1 MCPTDAPQAN
11 TPDMEHTDKVH
22 DKNPAKIPA
31 KIKETLKTLPQL
43 PGVYR
48 MFNADGDLVYIGK
61 AINLKKRVSSYFQKK
76 HADAKTASL
85 VKHIDNIET
94 IVTHTES
101 EALLLENNLIKEHL
115 PRYNILYRD
124 DKSYPYIYISMD
136 QAFPRLRF
144 HRGARKGKGRYFGPY
159 LSAGAVREALALMQ
173 KVFSVRQCSESF
185 YKNRSRPCLQYQ
197 IKRCSAPC
205 VGLIDETA
213 YADEVKHVV
222 MFLEGKSTELNNIL
236 ITQMEKAAER
246 LNYELAASMRD
257 QITSLRRIQEK
268 QYISEGGGDYDVI
281 AAATKSGVSCVQL
294 FRIRGGHNLGNKAFY
309 PKKSVSEETADLV
322 NAFLSQHYLGATTT
336 NQQGLPATILIS
348 EAVPDMALLS
358 ELLSTQTGKKIDIRF
373 NLRGRRA
380 KWIAMAKNN
389 AELAVSSRLA
399 TNTSL
404 LKRFEQLREVFSL
417 EENPTRLECFDISH
431 TMGEATVASC
441 VVFGHEGP
449 IKSDYRRYN
458 IEGITPGDD
467 YAAIEQALMRRYRKA
482 HDATEKL
489 PDILFIDGGKGQLSR
504 TQQVFDELQIANTLL
519 VGVAKGPTR
528 KAGMETLILSGCLS
542 EQQTEFILPADSPA
556 LHLIQQIR
564 DEAHRFAI
572 SGHRNRR
579 QKKRTRSVLEEI
591 EGLGPKRRQTLLT
604 HFGGLQEV
612 SRAGVD
618 DLASVPGISK
628 QLAGRIY
635 DRFHPDNK

>member
-1 MCPTDAPQAN
+1 MSPTTEQS
-11 TPDMEHTDKVH
+11 DK
-22 DKNPAKIPA
+22 IRE
-31 KIKETLKTLPQL
+31 ILKSLPEL

-48 MFNADGDLVYIGK
+48 MLDINGDIIYIGK

-76 HADAKTASL
+76 HPDPKTTSL

-124 DKSYPYIYISMD
+124 DKSYPYIYISTD
-136 QAFPRLRF
+136 QTFPRLTF

-159 LSAGAVREALALMQ
+159 LSAGAVRETLALMQ

-197 IKRCSAPC
+197 IKRCTAPC
-205 VGLIDETA
+205 VGLVNEEI
-213 YADEVKHVV
+213 YAQEVNHVI
-222 MFLEGKSTELNNIL
+222 MFLEGKSNELNTML
-236 ITQMEKAAER
+236 IKQMEQAAEK
-246 LNYELAASMRD
+246 LDYESAASIRN
-257 QITSLRRIQEK
+257 QITNLRRVQEK
-268 QYISEGGGDYDVI
+268 QYISEGEGDYDVI

-294 FRIRGGHNLGNKAFY
+294 FTIRDGQNLGNKAFY
-309 PKKSVSEETADLV
+309 PKKTATEDTADLI
-322 NAFLSQHYLGATTT
+322 NAFLSQHYLGSAAL
-336 NQQGLPATILIS
+336 NKQNIPATILIS
-348 EAVPDMALLS
+348 ESAPDMTVLSALLS
-358 ELLSTQTGKKIDIRF
+358 KQSGKKIDIRF
-373 NLRGRRA
+373 NVRGSRT
-380 KWIAMAKNN
+380 KWIAMAKHN

-399 TNTSL
+399 TQTSL
-404 LKRFEQLREVFSL
+404 LARFEKLREVFKL
-417 EENPTRLECFDISH
+417 EETPSRLECFDISH
-431 TMGEATVASC
+431 TMGEATVGSC

-458 IEGITPGDD
+458 IEDITPGDD
-467 YAAIEQALMRRYRKA
+467 YAAMEQALMRRYRKSND
-482 HDATEKL
+482 DAKKL

-504 TQQVFDELQIANTLL
+504 TKEVFDELQIADVLL

-528 KAGMETLILSGCLS
+528 KAGLETLILSGCLS
-542 EQQTEFILPADSPA
+542 EHESEFILPADSPA

-579 QKKRTRSVLEEI
+579 KKKRTTSVLEEI
-591 EGLGPKRRQTLLT
+591 EGLGPKRRQKLLT

-612 SRAGVD
+612 SKAGID

-628 QLAGRIY
+628 QLASKIY
-635 DRFHPDNK
+635 DNFHPDNK